1 MIQIFL
7 QSIVMLAG
15 MVVGLLG
22 PLVAPA
28 VLVGVVLMVGQ
39 VVLLLH
45 LQVKVT
51 TGQQGLLLLA
61 VVVEEPEVEE
71 PMAVQAETVDLM
83 TLEAQVVEQDQT

>member
-22 PLVAPA
+22 LLVAPA

-61 VVVEEPEVEE
+61 VVVEEPG
-71 PMAVQAETVDLM
+71 L
-83 TLEAQVVEQDQT
+83 LAQINMVVTGYLQV